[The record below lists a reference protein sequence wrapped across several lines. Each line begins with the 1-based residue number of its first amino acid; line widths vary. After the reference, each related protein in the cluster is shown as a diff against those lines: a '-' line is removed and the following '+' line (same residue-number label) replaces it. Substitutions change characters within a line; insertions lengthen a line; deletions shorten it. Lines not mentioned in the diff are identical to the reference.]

1 VRLAIVLAVNLFVV
15 VVFYK
20 ELKLSSFD
28 PELATTLGINATF
41 MHYLLMTLVA
51 LTTVAA
57 FEVVGSVL
65 VVAMLIVPAAAAH
78 LLTDRLSAMIVVS
91 LILAIASAAGGHL
104 AAITVP
110 RLLGNPAITDTNTAG
125 MMAVV
130 AGLLF
135 FLAMLAAPRHGI
147 VSKLLHRTS
156 ITLRVAREDLLGLFY
171 RHEESHGAQ
180 TPAPAAQVMRLAVVG
195 GPVLGRLALRTLVRR
210 AEVERL
216 DGGYRLTSRGREE
229 ARQLVRSHRLWEGYL
244 QSHTTLPIDHL
255 HAPAERLEHVTS
267 PAMREQL
274 AGDDQPT
281 TDPQGKS
288 IPPK

>member
-1 VRLAIVLAVNLFVV
+1 
-15 VVFYK
+15 
-20 ELKLSSFD
+20 
-28 PELATTLGINATF
+28 
-41 MHYLLMTLVA
+41 MTLVA

-91 LILAIASAAGGHL
+91 LLLAAVSAVGGHVG
-104 AAITVP
+104 AITLP
-110 RLLGNPAITDTNTAG
+110 RLLGDPAITDTNTAG

-135 FLAMLAAPRHGI
+135 AIAALASPRHGVI
-147 VSKLLHRTS
+147 SKVLHRTS
-156 ITLRVAREDLLGLFY
+156 VTLRVAREDLLGLFY
-171 RHEESHGAQ
+171 RHEELHGADH
-180 TPAPAAQVMRLAVVG
+180 PAPAAQVMREAVVG

-210 AEVERL
+210 NEAERIN
-216 DGGYRLTSRGREE
+216 GGYRLTARGREE

-244 QSHTTLPIDHL
+244 RSHLGLPVDHV

-267 PAMREQL
+267 PAMRELL
-274 AGDDQPT
+274 AGDVEPQ

-288 IPPK
+288 IPSR